1 MPRAEAFDRV
11 EFGRSVY
18 RGQSSSCRS
27 TSPIHWTSAMKIPW
41 PRHWTS
47 RGTSCRARWA
57 ATTSWRTGPPGPIR
71 GPSSR
76 LRVIEVDSHTGAA
89 RNLIDETTQTFIWTT
104 QFRAT
109 RGARR
114 RPRGRRRIRP
124 AAIAGLLRAAS
135 SRDRTAEPKR
145 GGPSWQLTS
154 PSSVL
159 ANLPEPV
166 APIDVSVIGHD
177 FIDQI
182 V

>member
-1 MPRAEAFDRV
+1 MVVGEMDDNVPPE
-11 EFGRSVY
+11 STY
-18 RGQSSSCRS
+18 RFVDALIKAQ
-27 TSPIHWTSAMKIPW
+27 KDFELLVV
-41 PRHWTS
+41 
-47 RGTSCRARWA
+47 
-57 ATTSWRTGPPGPIR
+57 PG
-71 GPSSR
+71 GG
-76 LRVIEVDSHTGAA
+76 HGA
-89 RNLIDETTQTFIWTT
+89 
-104 QFRAT
+104 
-109 RGARR
+109 G
-114 RPRGRRRIRP
+114 GGIRP